1 MKTRCTRKPR
11 QASAKNRFS
20 ALARARCCPKMWK
33 TLCWYADAH
42 RFSGKSGNGSLP
54 PFFTRSITIG
64 FPPECGCE
72 SCLEYFPQDARR
84 NVRDLPCGFC
94 TRHTRKSRN
103 CSNRKWILHATPLA
117 TFFATTPTQEKVHS
131 INFGLT
137 RGLTC
142 FCSEFIL
149 RWTTFR
155 LVRLRKKNCSNESSA
170 WRTRV

>member
-1 MKTRCTRKPR
+1 MEKGESALEEPLSNENEEYRRFFPHRGTRRNMKTRCTRKPR
-11 QASAKNRFS
+11 LASAKNSFS

-84 NVRDLPCGFC
+84 NVRDLPFGFC
-94 TRHTRKSRN
+94 TRHNRRKPKTARIAN
-103 CSNRKWILHATPLA
+103 GFCTPHLWPHFLRPHQHRKRCIQLILA
-117 TFFATTPTQEKVHS
+117 
-131 INFGLT
+131 
-137 RGLTC
+137 
-142 FCSEFIL
+142 
-149 RWTTFR
+149 
-155 LVRLRKKNCSNESSA
+155 
-170 WRTRV
+170 

>member
-42 RFSGKSGNGSLP
+42 RFSGKSGNGGRSSSLP

-72 SCLEYFPQDARR
+72 SCLEYFPQDAPKRAR
-84 NVRDLPCGFC
+84 STLRLL
-94 TRHTRKSRN
+94 HTAHDAKTEN

-117 TFFATTPTQEKVHS
+117 AFFATTPTQEKVHS

-137 RGLTC
+137 R
-142 FCSEFIL
+142 
-149 RWTTFR
+149 
-155 LVRLRKKNCSNESSA
+155 
-170 WRTRV
+170 RVDRFLL